1 VKSTHRHAAAA
12 AGFLALSL
20 AGAPLLAQSRD
31 IQRGGP
37 PNTDTPYIL
46 IATFHSPDP
55 KLAVEMSDEMRHRV
69 QDEHSA
75 KELYVI
81 PKASIN
87 ATLTASGYKPDSA
100 LSAGDVMELAKQLRG
115 ERVLDGT
122 VTKTPTGVHVESRL
136 MIRTGQQTFS
146 QPLPPVDAKDPGDAA
161 KTIDKELTAAS
172 KALPSYTACTNDLR
186 AAKYD
191 QAVTDARAGLAAY
204 PQSTFARLCLLSAYT
219 ASKTASQDS
228 IISAANAVLAVDST
242 SIIALKNAADAY
254 KAKGDTAKQIEYSL
268 RIYHADPTNSEVA
281 REIARELAQS
291 GAPERALPII
301 DALLKDNPSDPEMLR
316 MKWLLQLS
324 AKQYK
329 AAIATGEAYVRADTS
344 AATAEYF
351 TRQIAAAQSDSNP
364 TMMQTLA
371 AKAAQ
376 KFPNDPS
383 FQLLLAQ
390 SYHKSGQ
397 LQQALDAARR
407 AAQAD
412 PKNTNAWLF
421 VIVTQNE
428 LNQPDSALATA
439 QKAVASGANKDS
451 LATAL
456 LGSVAGPAMKKAQ
469 DTKARADWEAALKA
483 SQAVDAVASSPQS
496 KFYMGVA
503 AYYVGADAVTNVQK
517 LYRGNK
523 AEKAQACAE
532 DKVAEDAFATAAI
545 ALPGGGSVSPETAGQ
560 IMNALGQYN
569 TFVSQVKAALKCK

>member
-1 VKSTHRHAAAA
+1 MKSTHRHAAAA

-20 AGAPLLAQSRD
+20 AGAPLLAQNRD

-136 MIRTGQQTFS
+136 MIRTGQQTFT
-146 QPLPPVDAKDPGDAA
+146 QPLPAVDAKDPGDAA

-191 QAVTDARAGLAAY
+191 QAVTDARAGLTAY

-219 ASKTASQDS
+219 ASKTAPQDS

-242 SIIALKNAADAY
+242 SIIALSNAADAY
-254 KAKGDTAKQIEYSL
+254 KAKGDTAKSIDYML
-268 RIYHADPTNSEVA
+268 RIYRADPTNTTIGRQIVQI
-281 REIARELAQS
+281 IAQTNPA
-291 GAPERALPII
+291 AAIPII
-301 DALLKDNPSDPEMLR
+301 DQLLKENPSDPEMLR
-316 MKWLLQLS
+316 TKWLLQLN

-329 AAIATGEAYVRADTS
+329 AAIASGDAYVRADS
-344 AATAEYF
+344 AAATVDYYQ
-351 TRQIAAAQSDSNP
+351 RQIGAAQSDSNAA
-364 TMMQTLA
+364 MVQTLA

-376 KFPNDPS
+376 KFPNEAS

-390 SYHKSGQ
+390 SYYKAGQ

-407 AAQAD
+407 AAQID
-412 PKNTNAWLF
+412 PKNTNGWLF
-421 VIVTQNE
+421 VIVTQNA
-428 LNQPDSALATA
+428 LNQSDSALATA
-439 QKAVASGANKDS
+439 QRAVASGANKDS

-496 KFYMGVA
+496 KFYVGVA
-503 AYYVGADAVTNVQK
+503 AYQVGADAVNNVQK
-517 LYRGNK
+517 LYKGNK
-523 AEKAQACAE
+523 AERAQACAE
-532 DKVAEDAFATAAI
+532 DKVAEDAFSTAAI

-560 IMNALGQYN
+560 IMNALGQYGE
-569 TFVSQVKAALKCK
+569 FVSQVKAALKCK

>member
-20 AGAPLLAQSRD
+20 AGAPLLAQTRD

-46 IATFHSPDP
+46 IGTFHSSDP
-55 KLAVEMSDEMRHRV
+55 KLAVDMSDEMRKRV

-100 LSAGDVMELAKQLRG
+100 LSAGDLMELAKQLRG

-122 VTKTPTGVHVESRL
+122 VTKTPTGVHVDSRL
-136 MIRTGQQTFS
+136 LIRTAQQTFA

-161 KTIDKELTAAS
+161 KAIDKALTAAS

-191 QAVTDARAGLAAY
+191 QAVTDARAGLTAY

-219 ASKTASQDS
+219 SGKTAPPDS

-242 SIIALKNAADAY
+242 SVLALSDAADAY
-254 KAKGDTAKQIEYSL
+254 KAKGDTAKSIDYML
-268 RIYHADPTNSEVA
+268 RIYHADPTNTT
-281 REIARELAQS
+281 IARQIVQGIAQTN
-291 GAPERALPII
+291 PEAAIPII
-301 DALLKDNPSDPEMLR
+301 DQLLKDNPSDPEMLR
-316 MKWLLQLS
+316 TKWLLQLN

-329 AAIATGEAYVRADTS
+329 AAIASGEAYVRADTA
-344 AATAEYF
+344 AATVQYYQ
-351 TRQIAAAQSDSNP
+351 RQIGAAQSDSNAA
-364 TMMQTLA
+364 MVQTLA

-376 KFPNDPS
+376 KFPNEPS

-397 LQQALDAARR
+397 LQQALEAARR
-407 AAQAD
+407 AAQVD
-412 PKNTNAWLF
+412 PKSTNAWLF

-428 LNQPDSALATA
+428 LNQPDSAIATA

-451 LATAL
+451 LGTAL
-456 LGSVAGPAMKKAQ
+456 LGSIAGPAMKKAQ
-469 DTKARADWEAALKA
+469 DSKARADWEAALKA
-483 SQAVDAVASSPQS
+483 SQAVDAVAPSAQS
-496 KFYMGVA
+496 KFYVGVA
-503 AYYVGADAVTNVQK
+503 AYSVGADAVTNVQK
-517 LYRGNK
+517 LYKGSK

-532 DKVAEDAFATAAI
+532 DKVAEDSFATAAI
-545 ALPGGGSVSPETAGQ
+545 ALPAGGSVSPETAGQ
-560 IMNALGQYN
+560 IMNALGQYT
-569 TFVSQVKAALKCK
+569 TFVSQVKAALHCK